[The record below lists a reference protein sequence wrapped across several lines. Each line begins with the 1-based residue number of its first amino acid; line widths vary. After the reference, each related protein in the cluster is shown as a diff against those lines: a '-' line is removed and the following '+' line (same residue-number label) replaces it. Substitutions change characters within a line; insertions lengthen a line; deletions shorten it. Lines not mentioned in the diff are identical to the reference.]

1 MALTNSQIAALY
13 KTGTKRTAGVTKR
26 RKRRANFVV
35 IRATGDSGTALF
47 TEPRSYVKAEQLQS
61 FVGNVGSQRRSAKGR
76 VYRLPNGWRKFDGY
90 KKPDV
95 VAYLA
100 RP

>member
-35 IRATGDSGTALF
+35 IRDGEQLF